1 MESVPTVEESKETV
15 ANDSELEISPF
26 EMLQPFEPT
35 TMPELA
41 PSTSEQTLVV
51 PNEGNVMNNGI
62 DVKTDINMVR
72 ELADNLEKMGYIVD
86 LDEFDFENMYQVVFK
101 INK

>member
-1 MESVPTVEESKETV
+1 
-15 ANDSELEISPF
+15 
-26 EMLQPFEPT
+26 MLPPIEPA

-41 PSTSEQTLVV
+41 PSTLETPLVV
-51 PNEGNVMNNGI
+51 PNESSNMNNGN
-62 DVKTDINMVR
+62 DVKTAINMVR